1 MIDRWGRFTVHG
13 GREVEQ
19 QLAAL
24 GYEAASVV
32 GSILDRASYLALIM
46 LGGYGRGEGGVETR
60 DGSEHAHNNVDLLLI
75 LSHRARRH
83 QQQIENT
90 LHNEFRALESRHGI
104 GIDFSTVTETTLQ
117 TSPCL
122 VMWYDMRFGHKTLL
136 GDPEFVPSLKRFEA
150 ERILPGDARNLLVN
164 RGTLLLIND
173 LLEPLVAQDE
183 EARRLVLRH
192 AMKAVIGYG
201 DALLF
206 FLGAY
211 HWSYLE
217 KLRRVK
223 TDRRIPEAFQT
234 LYVAASEFRFAPD
247 YARWESVDL
256 SSWSESVREVLA
268 DIHLT
273 CERMRLDDP
282 ELEWTAYPHRALRHV
297 LTEDATVPRQL
308 AKKLLNWLVG
318 PGHPGGAP
326 WPEQVGFRFSGTKGL
341 LPLMFPVVAY
351 ELDMPGYRRLAQAAL
366 SAPTPNIGDL
376 RLAYL
381 AHWGERIDDSLGGL
395 LARFGLSFVVAEEVA
410 A

>member
-1 MIDRWGRFTVHG
+1 MINRWGRFTVHG

-19 QLAAL
+19 QLAAI
-24 GYEAASVV
+24 GYDAASVV
-32 GSILDRASYLALIM
+32 GRIVDRASYRALIM
-46 LGGYGRGEGGVETR
+46 LGGYGRGEGGVEKR
-60 DGSEHAHNNVDLLLI
+60 HGSEHAHNNVDLLLI

-90 LHNEFRALESRHGI
+90 LHNELRALERRHGI

-136 GDPEFVPSLKRFEA
+136 GDQEFVPSLKRFEA

-173 LLEPLVAQDE
+173 LLEPLVAEDE
-183 EARRLVLRH
+183 EARRVVLRH
-192 AMKAVIGYG
+192 TMKAIIGYG

-217 KLRRVK
+217 KLRRVR
-223 TDRRIPEAFQT
+223 TDHRVPEAFRS

-247 YARWESVDL
+247 YARWENVDL
-256 SSWSESVREVLA
+256 STWSDTVRETLA

-273 CERMRLDDP
+273 CERMHLDNP
-282 ELEWTAYPHRALRHV
+282 ELEWATYPQQALRHA
-297 LTEDATVPRQL
+297 LTEDATVPKQV
-308 AKKLLNWLVG
+308 AKKLLNWLIG

-326 WPEQVGFRFSGTKGL
+326 WPEQLGFRFSGTKGL
-341 LPLMFPVVAY
+341 LPLMFPVLTYDLDVA
-351 ELDMPGYRRLAQAAL
+351 GYRSLAQAAL
-366 SAPTPNIGDL
+366 SAPSQNMDDL

-381 AHWGERIDDSLGGL
+381 SHWGERVDDTLGGL
-395 LARFGLSFVVAEEVA
+395 LARFGLSLVVTQ
-410 A
+410 